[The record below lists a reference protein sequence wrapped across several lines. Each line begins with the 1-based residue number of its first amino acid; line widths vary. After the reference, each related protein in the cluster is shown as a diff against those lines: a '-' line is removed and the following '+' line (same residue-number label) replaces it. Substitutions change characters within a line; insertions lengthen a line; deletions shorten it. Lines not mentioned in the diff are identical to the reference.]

1 MRIDSERT
9 EGKNSQTRPM
19 TTLIEKLKPK
29 FWDHRDDT
37 AGPFNRMF
45 NFRFVWKVSVFLMSA
60 VALLPLIFIT
70 VVDYQVTQNAVRSE
84 ILFRT
89 SRLVSNTRRTLYFF
103 LDERRA
109 VLNFIVKDNTY
120 DDLNNEVRLSELL
133 NNLQKEFT
141 GFIDLGVIDADG
153 RQSTYVGPYPLEGA
167 DYSDQGW
174 FKEVVER
181 GSYISDIFM
190 GFRRIPHL
198 AIAFKHDLPN
208 GDSFV
213 LRATFDTE
221 RFEDMLSNLMISG
234 EGDAFLINHDGILQ
248 TRSRLHGNVLEELNL
263 PVPPFSENTQVNETS
278 DEAGNRIILGY
289 AYIAD
294 TPYVLMIVKQTDEL
308 MKPWYKTR
316 SQLIGFLMVSITSI
330 IIVVLGIVT
339 FMVSKIDQAD
349 QRRFAAM
356 HRVEYENK
364 MASIG
369 RMAASIAHEVNN
381 PLAIIN
387 EKAGLIK
394 DLFTFREQYSQDSKL
409 IGQVDSILQSVKRCG
424 AITKR
429 LLKFARNMD
438 EVIGP
443 VNLVLVV
450 REVLGFLE
458 KEAAY
463 RSIQITVNADE
474 DIPEFETDRGKVQQV
489 LLNIINNAFA
499 AVSEGGRIEVVIKH
513 RNKDS
518 VMVAVIDDGCGI
530 PAANI
535 RQIFEPFFTTKSK
548 IGGTGLGLSI
558 TYGLVQEIGG
568 TIDVKSEV
576 GEGTRFNLTLPLTYQ
591 KKPDHRE
598 KINECT
604 VGG

>member
-1 MRIDSERT
+1 M
-9 EGKNSQTRPM
+9 K
-19 TTLIEKLKPK
+19 TLIQKLKPK

-37 AGPFNRMF
+37 AGRFNRMF
-45 NFRFVWKVSVFLMSA
+45 NFRFVWKISVFLMSA
-60 VALLPLIFIT
+60 VALVPLIFIT
-70 VVDYQVTQNAVRSE
+70 LVDYQVTQNAVRSE
-84 ILFRT
+84 ILLRT

-109 VLNFIVKDNTY
+109 VLNFILKDNNHDT
-120 DDLNNEVRLSELL
+120 LNTKDRLSELL
-133 NNLQKEFT
+133 KNLQKEFT

-153 RQSTYVGPYPLEGA
+153 RQSAYVGPYPLEGA
-167 DYSDQGW
+167 DYSDQDW
-174 FKEVVER
+174 FKEVMER
-181 GSYISDIFM
+181 GNYISDIFM

-198 AIAFKHDLPN
+198 AIAFKHDLPT
-208 GDSFV
+208 GDFFI

-221 RFEDMLSNLMISG
+221 RFEGMLSSLMISG
-234 EGDAFLINHDGILQ
+234 EGDAFLINHEGILQ
-248 TRSRLHGNVLEELNL
+248 TQSRFHGNALEELAL
-263 PVPPFSENTQVNETS
+263 PVPPFSDNTRVIEATDENKGQV
-278 DEAGNRIILGY
+278 IVGY

-294 TPYVLMIVKQTDEL
+294 TPYILMIVKQMDEL
-308 MKPWYKTR
+308 LKPWYKTR

-394 DLFTFREQYSQDSKL
+394 DIFTFREEYRKDPKL
-409 IGQVDSILQSVKRCG
+409 IGLVDSILKSVKRCG

-443 VNLVLVV
+443 VNIVLVV

-458 KEAAY
+458 KEADY
-463 RSIQITVNADE
+463 RSIQITVNADD
-474 DIPEFETDRGKVQQV
+474 DIPEFETDRGKVQQI

-499 AVSEGGRIEVVIKH
+499 AVNDGGNIEVDIK
-513 RNKDS
+513 RRSKDS
-518 VMVAVIDDGCGI
+518 IMVAVVDDGCGI

-548 IGGTGLGLSI
+548 VGGTGLGLSK
-558 TYGLVQEIGG
+558 IGRASCRER
-568 TIDVKSEV
+568 VC
-576 GEGTRFNLTLPLTYQ
+576 
-591 KKPDHRE
+591 HR
-598 KINECT
+598 
-604 VGG
+604 V

>member
-1 MRIDSERT
+1 M
-9 EGKNSQTRPM
+9 K
-19 TTLIEKLKPK
+19 TLIQKLKPK

-37 AGPFNRMF
+37 AGRFNRMF
-45 NFRFVWKVSVFLMSA
+45 NFRFVWKISVFLMSA
-60 VALLPLIFIT
+60 VALVPLIFIT
-70 VVDYQVTQNAVRSE
+70 LVDYQVTQNAVRSE
-84 ILFRT
+84 ILLRT

-109 VLNFIVKDNTY
+109 VLNFILKDNNHDT
-120 DDLNNEVRLSELL
+120 LNTKDRLSELL
-133 NNLQKEFT
+133 KNLQKEFT

-153 RQSTYVGPYPLEGA
+153 RQSAYVGPYPLEGA
-167 DYSDQGW
+167 DYSDQDW
-174 FKEVVER
+174 FKEVMER
-181 GSYISDIFM
+181 GNYISDIFM

-198 AIAFKHDLPN
+198 AIAFKHDLPT
-208 GDSFV
+208 GDFFI

-221 RFEDMLSNLMISG
+221 RFEGMLSSLMISG
-234 EGDAFLINHDGILQ
+234 EGDAFLINHEGILQ
-248 TRSRLHGNVLEELNL
+248 TQSRFHGNALEELAL
-263 PVPPFSENTQVNETS
+263 PVPPFSDNTRVIEATDGDEGQV
-278 DEAGNRIILGY
+278 IVGY

-294 TPYVLMIVKQTDEL
+294 TPYILMIVKQMDEL
-308 MKPWYKTR
+308 LKPWYKTR

-394 DLFTFREQYSQDSKL
+394 DIFTFREEYRKDPKL
-409 IGQVDSILQSVKRCG
+409 IGLVDSILKSVKRCG

-443 VNLVLVV
+443 VNIVLVV

-458 KEAAY
+458 KEADY
-463 RSIQITVNADE
+463 RSIQITVNADD
-474 DIPEFETDRGKVQQV
+474 DIPEFETDRGKVQQI

-499 AVSEGGRIEVVIKH
+499 AVNDGGNIEVDIK
-513 RNKDS
+513 RRSKDS
-518 VMVAVIDDGCGI
+518 IMVAVVDDGCGI

-548 IGGTGLGLSI
+548 VGGTGLGLSI
-558 TYGLVQEIGG
+558 TYGLTQEIGG
-568 TIDVKSEV
+568 TIDVESKV
-576 GEGTRFNLTLPLTYQ
+576 GEGTRFTLSLPLTYQ
-591 KKPDHRE
+591 KQPDQRE
-598 KINECT
+598 KLNECT

>member
-1 MRIDSERT
+1 
-9 EGKNSQTRPM
+9 M
-19 TTLIEKLKPK
+19 TTLIQKLKPK

-45 NFRFVWKVSVFLMSA
+45 NFRFVWKISVFLMSA
-60 VALLPLIFIT
+60 VALVPLIFIT
-70 VVDYQVTQNAVRSE
+70 VVDYQVTRNAVRSE

-109 VLNFIVKDNTY
+109 VLNFIVKDNNY
-120 DDLNNEVRLSELL
+120 EKLNNEVRLSELL
-133 NNLQKEFT
+133 GNLQKEFT
-141 GFIDLGVIDADG
+141 GFIDLGVIDSNG
-153 RQSTYVGPYPLEGA
+153 RQSAYVGPYPLEEA
-167 DYSDQGW
+167 DYSDQDW
-174 FKEVVER
+174 FKEVLER
-181 GSYISDIFM
+181 GHYISDIFM
-190 GFRRIPHL
+190 GFRQIPHL

-208 GDSFV
+208 GNFFV

-221 RFEDMLSNLMISG
+221 SLEDMLSNLLMSG
-234 EGDAFLINHDGILQ
+234 EGDAFLINHEGILQ
-248 TRSRLHGNVLEELNL
+248 TRTRFYGDELEELKFQ
-263 PVPPFSENTQVNETS
+263 VPPFSENTEVIETS
-278 DEAGNRIILGY
+278 DQGGDRFILGY

-294 TPYVLMIVKQTDEL
+294 TPYILMIVKQTDEL

-394 DLFTFREQYSQDSKL
+394 DLFTFREKYSQDPKL
-409 IGQVDSILQSVKRCG
+409 IGSVDSILKSVKRCG

-443 VNLVLVV
+443 VTLVLVV

-458 KEAAY
+458 KEADY

-474 DIPEFETDRGKVQQV
+474 DIPEFETDRGKVQQI

-499 AVSEGGRIEVVIKH
+499 AVDDGGHIEVAIK
-513 RNKDS
+513 RRDKES
-518 VMVAVIDDGCGI
+518 IMVAVIDDGCGI

-535 RQIFEPFFTTKSK
+535 RQIFEPFFTTKSQV
-548 IGGTGLGLSI
+548 GGTGLGLSI

-568 TIDVKSEV
+568 TIDVESEQ
-576 GEGTRFNLTLPLTYQ
+576 GQGTRFTLTLPLIYPKT
-591 KKPDHRE
+591 PDHRE
-598 KINECT
+598 NSNECI

>member
-1 MRIDSERT
+1 MKT
-9 EGKNSQTRPM
+9 LSQ
-19 TTLIEKLKPK
+19 KLKPK

-37 AGPFNRMF
+37 AGRFSRMF

-60 VALLPLIFIT
+60 VALVPLIFIT
-70 VVDYQVTQNAVRSE
+70 LVDYQVSQNAVRSE
-84 ILFRT
+84 ILLRT

-109 VLNFIVKDNTY
+109 VLNFIIKDNNY
-120 DDLNNEVRLSELL
+120 DDLDNEARLLELL

-153 RQSTYVGPYPLEGA
+153 RQSAYVGPYPLEGA
-167 DYSDQGW
+167 DYYSDQDW
-174 FKEVVER
+174 FREVMER
-181 GSYISDIFM
+181 GHYISDIFM
-190 GFRRIPHL
+190 GFRQIPHL

-208 GDSFV
+208 ENFFV

-234 EGDAFLINHDGILQ
+234 EGDAFLINHKGILQ
-248 TRSRLHGNVLEELNL
+248 TQSRFHGAALEQLAFQ
-263 PVPPFSENTQVNETS
+263 VPPFSENTQVIEAT
-278 DEAGNRIILGY
+278 DEHGDRVIVGY

-294 TPYVLMIVKQTDEL
+294 TPYILMIVKRMDEL
-308 MKPWYKTR
+308 MKPWYRTR
-316 SQLIGFLMVSITSI
+316 HQLIGFLIVSITSI

-394 DLFTFREQYSQDSKL
+394 DIFTFREGYSKDPKL
-409 IGQVDSILQSVKRCG
+409 IGLVDSILKSVKRCG

-458 KEAAY
+458 KEADY
-463 RSIQITVNADE
+463 RSIQITVNADD
-474 DIPEFETDRGKVQQV
+474 DIPEFETDRGKVQQI

-499 AVSEGGRIEVVIKH
+499 AVNDGGNIEVDIE
-513 RNKDS
+513 RRSKDS
-518 VMVAVIDDGCGI
+518 IMVAVIDDGCGI

-568 TIDVKSEV
+568 TIEVESEV
-576 GEGTRFNLTLPLTYQ
+576 GQGTRFTLTLPVIHHKT
-591 KKPDHRE
+591 PDHRE
-598 KINECT
+598 NSNECI

>member
-1 MRIDSERT
+1 
-9 EGKNSQTRPM
+9 M

-29 FWDHRDDT
+29 FWDHHDDT
-37 AGPFNRMF
+37 AGSFNRMF
-45 NFRFVWKVSVFLMSA
+45 NYRFVWKISVFLMIA
-60 VALLPLIFIT
+60 VALVPLIFIT
-70 VVDYQVTQNAVRSE
+70 VVDYQVTRNAVRSE
-84 ILFRT
+84 ILLRT

-103 LDERRA
+103 LNERRA

-120 DDLNNEVRLSELL
+120 DNLNNEVRLLELL
-133 NNLQKEFT
+133 KNLQNEFT
-141 GFIDLGVIDADG
+141 GFIDLGVIDANG
-153 RQSTYVGPYPLEGA
+153 RQSAYVGPYPLEGA
-167 DYSDQGW
+167 DYSDQDW
-174 FKEVVER
+174 FREVMER
-181 GSYISDIFM
+181 GYYISDIFM

-208 GDSFV
+208 GNFFV

-221 RFEDMLSNLMISG
+221 SLEDMLSNLLISG
-234 EGDAFLINHDGILQ
+234 EGDAFLINHEGILQ
-248 TRSRLHGNVLEELNL
+248 TQSRFYGHELEELKL
-263 PVPPFSENTQVNETS
+263 PIPPFSEKTQVIETS
-278 DEAGNRIILGY
+278 DEDGDRVILGY

-294 TPYVLMIVKQTDEL
+294 TPYILMIVKQTDEL
-308 MKPWYKTR
+308 MKQWYKTR
-316 SQLIGFLMVSITSI
+316 FQLIGFLMVSTTSI
-330 IIVVLGIVT
+330 IIVALGIVT

-369 RMAASIAHEVNN
+369 RMAASIAHEINN

-394 DLFTFREQYSQDSKL
+394 DLFTFRAEYQQDPKL
-409 IGQVDSILQSVKRCG
+409 VGLVDSILKSVNRCG

-443 VNLVLVV
+443 VNLVLVA

-458 KEAAY
+458 KEAGS

-474 DIPEFETDRGKVQQV
+474 EIPEFETDRGKLQQI

-499 AVSEGGRIEVVIKH
+499 AVDEGGHIEVVIK
-513 RNKDS
+513 RRDKDS

-568 TIDVKSEV
+568 TIEVESEV
-576 GEGTRFNLTLPLTYQ
+576 GQGTRFTLTLPVIHHKT
-591 KKPDHRE
+591 PDHRE
-598 KINECT
+598 NSNECI

>member
-1 MRIDSERT
+1 
-9 EGKNSQTRPM
+9 M
-19 TTLIEKLKPK
+19 TTLIQKLKPN
-29 FWDHRDDT
+29 FWDHHDDT
-37 AGPFNRMF
+37 AGSFNRMF
-45 NFRFVWKVSVFLMSA
+45 NYRFVWKISIFLMIA
-60 VALLPLIFIT
+60 VALVPLIFIT
-70 VVDYQVTQNAVRSE
+70 VVDYQVTRNAVRSE

-89 SRLVSNTRRTLYFF
+89 SRLVSNTRRTLFFF
-103 LDERRA
+103 LNEHRA
-109 VLNFIVKDNTY
+109 VLNFIIKDNSY
-120 DDLNNEVRLSELL
+120 DKLNNETRLLELL
-133 NNLQKEFT
+133 NNLQNEFT
-141 GFIDLGVIDADG
+141 GFIDLGIIDANG
-153 RQSTYVGPYPLEGA
+153 RQSAYVGPYSLEGA
-167 DYSDQGW
+167 DYSDQDW
-174 FKEVVER
+174 FKEVIER
-181 GSYISDIFM
+181 GHYISDVFM

-208 GDSFV
+208 GNFFV
-213 LRATFDTE
+213 LRASFDTE
-221 RFEDMLSNLMISG
+221 SFEDILSNLLLSG
-234 EGDAFLINHDGILQ
+234 EGDAFLINHEGILQ
-248 TRSRLHGNVLEELNL
+248 TRSRFHGNALEALKL
-263 PVPPFSENTQVNETS
+263 PVPPFSENTEVIETS
-278 DEAGNRIILGY
+278 DQDGDRVVLGY

-294 TPYVLMIVKQTDEL
+294 TPYILMIVKQTDEL
-308 MKPWYKTR
+308 MKQWYKTR
-316 SQLIGFLMVSITSI
+316 SQLIGFLVVSITSI

-394 DLFTFREQYSQDSKL
+394 DLFTFREQYGQDPKL
-409 IGQVDSILQSVKRCG
+409 IGSVDSILKSVNRCG

-458 KEAAY
+458 KEADY

-474 DIPEFETDRGKVQQV
+474 DIPEFETDRGKVQQI

-499 AVSEGGRIEVVIKH
+499 AVNDGGRIEVAIK
-513 RNKDS
+513 RRDKES
-518 VMVAVIDDGCGI
+518 IMVAVIDDGCGI

-535 RQIFEPFFTTKSK
+535 RQIFEPFFSTKSK

-568 TIDVKSEV
+568 TIDVESEV
-576 GEGTRFNLTLPLTYQ
+576 GEGTRFTLNLPLTYQ
-591 KKPDHRE
+591 KRTDQRE
-598 KINECT
+598 KSNECT

>member
-1 MRIDSERT
+1 
-9 EGKNSQTRPM
+9 M
-19 TTLIEKLKPK
+19 TTLIQKLKPK
-29 FWDHRDDT
+29 FWDHHDDT
-37 AGPFNRMF
+37 AGSFNRMF
-45 NFRFVWKVSVFLMSA
+45 NYRFVWKISVFLMIA
-60 VALLPLIFIT
+60 VALVPLIFIT
-70 VVDYQVTQNAVRSE
+70 VVDYQATRNAVRSE
-84 ILFRT
+84 ILYRT

-109 VLNFIVKDNTY
+109 VLSFIVKDNSY
-120 DDLNNEVRLSELL
+120 DNLNNEARLSELL
-133 NNLQKEFT
+133 NNLQNEFT
-141 GFIDLGVIDADG
+141 GFIDLGVIDANG
-153 RQSTYVGPYPLEGA
+153 RQSAYVGPYPLEGA
-167 DYSDQGW
+167 DYSDQDW
-174 FKEVVER
+174 FKEVMER
-181 GSYISDIFM
+181 GYYISDIFM

-208 GDSFV
+208 GDFFV
-213 LRATFDTE
+213 LRATLDNE
-221 RFEDMLSNLMISG
+221 RFEDMLSNLLISG
-234 EGDAFLINHDGILQ
+234 EGDAFLINHEGILQ
-248 TRSRLHGNVLEELNL
+248 TQSRFYGHALEELKL
-263 PVPPFSENTQVNETS
+263 PIPPFSEKTQVIETS
-278 DEAGNRIILGY
+278 DEDGDRVILGY
-289 AYIAD
+289 AYIAR
-294 TPYVLMIVKQTDEL
+294 TPYILMIVKQTDEL
-308 MKPWYKTR
+308 MKQWYKTR
-316 SQLIGFLMVSITSI
+316 FQLIGFLMVSTTSI
-330 IIVVLGIVT
+330 IIVALGIVT
-339 FMVSKIDQAD
+339 FMVGKIDQAD

-394 DLFTFREQYSQDSKL
+394 DLFTFREEYNQDPKL
-409 IGQVDSILQSVKRCG
+409 IGSVDSILKSVKRCG

-450 REVLGFLE
+450 REILGFLE
-458 KEAAY
+458 KEADY

-474 DIPEFETDRGKVQQV
+474 GIPEFETDRGKVQQI

-499 AVSEGGRIEVVIKH
+499 AVDDGGHIEVAIKR
-513 RNKDS
+513 RNKES
-518 VMVAVIDDGCGI
+518 IMVSVIDDGCGI

-568 TIDVKSEV
+568 TIDVESEP
-576 GEGTRFNLTLPLTYQ
+576 GKGTRFTLTLPLTYH
-591 KKPDHRE
+591 KTPDHRE
-598 KINECT
+598 NPNECI